1 MCCIFLNCV
10 YSRTSPEP
18 KTRVKLSDNPP
29 PYDSNSLSPTSHKS
43 LFAPSS
49 PKGLSNI
56 APTNTLP
63 SGHEVKTPDG
73 KSTAERTRSCADDE
87 YKGLKSATRSDA
99 AAPQSSSQPGLSSS
113 LLAGV
118 AVIFFVLVVSPVAF
132 MFCQNRKRRRQQ
144 DRGEESD
151 VENNVRAF

>member
-10 YSRTSPEP
+10 YFRTSPEP
-18 KTRVKLSDNPP
+18 KSRVKLSNNPP
-29 PYDSNSLSPTSHKS
+29 PYDSNFLPPTSHRS

-63 SGHEVKTPDG
+63 SGHEVRTPDS
-73 KSTAERTRSCADDE
+73 KSTAKRTQSCANDE
-87 YKGLKSATRSDA
+87 HKGLKSATRSDT
-99 AAPQSSSQPGLSSS
+99 AAPQSSNQPGLSSS

-118 AVIFFVLVVSPVAF
+118 AVIIFVLVMSPVAF
-132 MFCQNRKRRRQQ
+132 MFCQSRKRRRQ
-144 DRGEESD
+144 
-151 VENNVRAF
+151 